1 MNGDR
6 HMGRLGAVIF
16 MYAWAALTVALWP
29 KTPVLAAA
37 STLLFALAAF
47 SCAMLIIRGRTY

>member
-6 HMGRLGAVIF
+6 RMGRLGAVIF

-29 KTPVLAAA
+29 ETPVLAAA
-37 STLLFALAAF
+37 STLLFTLAAF
-47 SCAMLIIRGRTY
+47 SCVMLVTRNRT